1 MKRILVADD
10 ERPISESIALIV
22 KRELASEFEIV
33 GNAIS
38 GKEAIEKALSLA
50 PDIILM
56 DVRMPG
62 ISGLEAIREIRKRGL
77 EAAFILV
84 TAYERFDIAR
94 EAVELGVL
102 EYLLK
107 PLTKERLTQALRNAA
122 AFVDRRAELD
132 IREIEHREREE
143 DSRVFAEAALLDGIV
158 LGESAA
164 ELERRRSALGIAA
177 PYGLA
182 VAVAFLPEPGSPEPE
197 ADAAAL
203 YGRFREA
210 LRYKTEALVGS
221 FASGRCLVL
230 LPLVKEV
237 DAAHSIEE
245 LESIVFTSFEE
256 ARRHGLLRLGYG
268 YVEPFVA
275 LPASWTEAMR
285 GLFAPRTAA
294 PRGALDVEGS
304 MPFEEDEAF
313 LEELLG
319 GEAARAQLSLERLL
333 CTLDDG
339 PAFDSGRWRIAT
351 LMGAAYR
358 SFARRGLMSAV
369 EAFRLLDFSD
379 LFESRDVTSFQ
390 ALVRGRFSLLLP
402 LLKADLKWSQPVAK
416 AMAFLKEHY
425 GKQVNLEL
433 AADAIGLSPNRLSR
447 LFVEETGRAFT
458 DYLIGYRIERAKE
471 LLLLPDA
478 SIKSVSLSCGYPD
491 PNYFSRLFKKV
502 TGITPT
508 AFSLG
513 KTEDER

>member
-10 ERPISESIALIV
+10 ERPVSESISLIV
-22 KRELASEFEIV
+22 KRELASDFEIV

-38 GKEAIEKALSLA
+38 GKEAIEKAAALA

-107 PLTKERLTQALRNAA
+107 PLTKEKLTQALRNAA

-158 LGESAA
+158 LGEAA
-164 ELERRRSALGIAA
+164 GELERRRSALGIAA

-197 ADAAAL
+197 ADSAAL
-203 YGRFREA
+203 YRRFREA

-221 FASGRCLVL
+221 FARGRCLVL
-230 LPLVKEV
+230 LPLAKEV
-237 DAAHSIEE
+237 DAARSIEE
-245 LESIVFTSFEE
+245 LESIVFSSFEE
-256 ARRHGLLRLGYG
+256 ARRHGLLCLGYG
-268 YVEPFVA
+268 YVEPFA
-275 LPASWTEAMR
+275 ELATSWTEAMR
-285 GLFAPRTAA
+285 ELFAPPLATSH
-294 PRGALDVEGS
+294 GAFDTEGAI
-304 MPFEEDEAF
+304 PFEEDATF
-313 LEELLG
+313 LDELLG
-319 GEAARAQLSLERLL
+319 GNSARAQLSLERLL
-333 CTLDDG
+333 CALDEG
-339 PAFDSGRWRIAT
+339 SSFSSGRWRIAV
-351 LMGAAYR
+351 LLGSAYR
-358 SFARRGLMSAV
+358 SFSRRGLMLAA
-369 EAFRLLDFSD
+369 EAFRLLDFGD
-379 LFESRDVTSFQ
+379 LFEARDLASFQ
-390 ALVRGRFSLLLP
+390 ALVRGRFSNLIP
-402 LLKADLKWSQPVAK
+402 FLKSDLKWSQPVAK
-416 AMAFLKEHY
+416 GMAFLKENY

-433 AADAIGLSPNRLSR
+433 AADAIGISPNRLSR

-508 AFSLG
+508 AFSQG